1 MKKKTSL
8 KDSLI
13 FCLGIILI
21 AVIVLLAGKLKGDS
35 IVFPDITQIA
45 RAFFNLLSSGHTYT
59 LILTTL
65 ARLLISLLISAAAGI
80 TIGLAGGLCPFIHR
94 LLSPLMILLRSI
106 PIIVLAVIIMVL
118 CDYAYVPC
126 IAAVMVLVPVIS
138 EAAFEGCRRIDR
150 ELIDVYRLNSSFTPR
165 ILFSVYLPLMAG
177 YLKQAYVNAAGTG
190 IKIIVTAEYL
200 VQAKNSLGKEIYSSA
215 YFSEYADIYAYALI
229 MILLVLMITELPLF
243 LIRKFSKDGSAADA
257 Q

>member
-80 TIGLAGGLCPFIHR
+80 T
-94 LLSPLMILLRSI
+94 
-106 PIIVLAVIIMVL
+106 
-118 CDYAYVPC
+118 
-126 IAAVMVLVPVIS
+126 
-138 EAAFEGCRRIDR
+138 
-150 ELIDVYRLNSSFTPR
+150 
-165 ILFSVYLPLMAG
+165 
-177 YLKQAYVNAAGTG
+177 
-190 IKIIVTAEYL
+190 
-200 VQAKNSLGKEIYSSA
+200 
-215 YFSEYADIYAYALI
+215 
-229 MILLVLMITELPLF
+229 
-243 LIRKFSKDGSAADA
+243 
-257 Q
+257 